1 MIRHPKLIDR
11 FGEDIEELLALK
23 EDSFDHGK
31 FQSWGLEALT
41 NLILNYPSYHQY
53 SDDARFNFKRHLLSI
68 LQKTIQSHVLNIMA
82 DSKRDMLQSHG

>member
-31 FQSWGLEALT
+31 FQS
-41 NLILNYPSYHQY
+41 
-53 SDDARFNFKRHLLSI
+53 
-68 LQKTIQSHVLNIMA
+68 
-82 DSKRDMLQSHG
+82 